1 MKRRPQP
8 PDATAPRSPATSVEI
23 LERLVSGELLEALR
37 PMMIATALFF
47 ALVGVAAWV
56 WLEPPARNVT
66 GVLILIDAA
75 LILVVY
81 ALLRRPWFPTR
92 WVQPSLVLLSLAIA
106 ATTAAHMYF
115 MQDPFHTISLAI
127 MILALGSVLL
137 SFVWLAVAVALT
149 TLIWAGV
156 VVAIPASR
164 YSFEFAFAYGL
175 AALVAL
181 AIQRVRQRLLLRL
194 EHLREESDAQREQ
207 AEARQRKLAAS
218 ATSHKQSEERFR
230 RLADASFEGIV
241 VHRDG
246 YILDANPR
254 FAQMHGYNVRDLVGS
269 YAPALVTPEATAKPR
284 PDHTVSYGPIE
295 ALGKRRDGSTFPVE
309 VISRS
314 VPYQDGKAQVIAV
327 RDVSERK
334 EAERALLNYQHELEH
349 KNAELE
355 HANRLKSAFLATMS
369 HELRTPLTAINGFS
383 ELLAE
388 ELFGELN
395 DQQKQ
400 YVGDIHKAGLHLLE
414 LINDILDL
422 SKIEADKMLL
432 RPQPTDLGALVR
444 SVVATVTEEGAA
456 KEIDVRVTVG
466 RGLEPVDLDAV
477 RIKQVLRNY
486 LSNALKFTP
495 SGGRVDVIVSEVP
508 FEVHVEVIDTGVG
521 IAPEDMDKL
530 FKPFSQVD
538 ASLSREFEGT
548 GLGLALSKHL
558 VVLHGGEVW
567 AESEQGVG
575 SRFGFSL
582 PRC

>member
-1 MKRRPQP
+1 
-8 PDATAPRSPATSVEI
+8 
-23 LERLVSGELLEALR
+23 
-37 PMMIATALFF
+37 MMIASAAFF
-47 ALVGVAAWV
+47 VLVGIAAWL
-56 WLEPPARNVT
+56 WLEPPARTVT
-66 GVLILIDAA
+66 GVLTLLDAA
-75 LILVVY
+75 LIMVVY
-81 ALLRRPWFPTR
+81 ALLRRPWFPVR
-92 WVQPSLVLLSLAIA
+92 AVQPSLLLLSLAITV
-106 ATTAAHMYF
+106 TTSAHIYL

-137 SFVWLAVAVALT
+137 SFVWLALAASLT

-156 VVAIPASR
+156 MVTIPASP

-175 AALVAL
+175 AVVVAF

-207 AEARQRKLAAS
+207 AEERQRRLAAS

-254 FAQMHGYNVRDLVGS
+254 FAQMHGYSVHDLVGS
-269 YAPALVTPEATAKPR
+269 YAPALVTPEAITKPR
-284 PDHTVSYGPIE
+284 PEHTVSYGPIE
-295 ALGKRRDGSTFPVE
+295 ALGKRRDGATFPVE

-314 VPYQDGKAQVIAV
+314 IPYQDGKAQVIAV

-334 EAERALLNYQHELEH
+334 EAEKALLRYQHELER

-355 HANRLKSAFLATMS
+355 RANQIKSEFLATMS

-388 ELFGELN
+388 ELFGALN
-395 DQQKQ
+395 DQQQQ
-400 YVGDIHKAGLHLLE
+400 YVGDIHKAGLHLLD

-422 SKIEADKMLL
+422 SKIEADKLLL
-432 RPQPTDLGALVR
+432 RPEPTDLGALVR
-444 SVVATVTEEGAA
+444 SVVDTVAEEGAA
-456 KEIDVRVTVG
+456 KEIEVRVAVVG
-466 RGLEPVDLDAV
+466 GLEPISLDAV

-495 SGGRVDVIVSEVP
+495 SGGHVDVIVSEVP
-508 FEVHVEVIDTGVG
+508 FEAHVEVIDTGVG

-538 ASLSREFEGT
+538 ATLSRAFEGT

-558 VVLHGGEVW
+558 IALHGGEVW
-567 AESEQGVG
+567 AESERGVG